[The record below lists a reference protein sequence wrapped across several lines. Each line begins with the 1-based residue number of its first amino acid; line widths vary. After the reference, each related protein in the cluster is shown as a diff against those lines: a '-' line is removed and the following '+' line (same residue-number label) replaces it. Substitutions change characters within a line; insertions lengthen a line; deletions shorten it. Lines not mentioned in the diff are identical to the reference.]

1 MDEVELKKCTAR
13 AAKDGALDELGEKTL
28 KPLGK
33 QVVQNSACKEMVEKL
48 SNAMQRMRNSTHPWL
63 YEFDIL
69 VPKVKHFSSRT
80 AGAAYRPRTSLM
92 N

>member
-48 SNAMQRMRNSTHPWL
+48 SNAMQRMRS
-63 YEFDIL
+63 
-69 VPKVKHFSSRT
+69 
-80 AGAAYRPRTSLM
+80 
-92 N
+92 